1 MVSLLFGPLQGI
13 ALEEK
18 FQPLQRSF
26 PAKILP
32 KPRCLRPSVQSLE
45 SVGWNRMSLASEAKK
60 EKARE
65 AKATRMWADW
75 GEKTQKEISK
85 EAGERDGGGGGVV
98 EGTWTPHPPVNLI
111 PDNDWVGETWGVYF
125 SDYDVDEL
133 QERPETYLKSYMPDY
148 KPAELQAKI
157 LELAVP
163 LFCPVPRP
171 RTPTPPPPPKEPTPP
186 PPPPPK
192 ERTPP
197 PPPPPPKVVRFL
209 PQMRYK
215 TPTPP
220 PPEPV
225 KMGRCT
231 FCAFSGVQED
241 VIYHL
246 KRSHK
251 AFI

>member
-32 KPRCLRPSVQSLE
+32 KLRCPRPSVQSLE

-65 AKATRMWADW
+65 AKETRMWADW
-75 GEKTQKEISK
+75 VEKTQKEISK

-133 QERPETYLKSYMPDY
+133 QERPETYLKSYVPDY

-163 LFCPVPRP
+163 LFCPVPRL
-171 RTPTPPPPPKEPTPP
+171 RSPTPPPPPKMRYKTPTPP
-186 PPPPPK
+186 PP
-192 ERTPP
+192 E
-197 PPPPPPKVVRFL
+197 VVRFL
-209 PQMRYK
+209 PKMRYK

-225 KMGRCT
+225 KMGR
-231 FCAFSGVQED
+231 
-241 VIYHL
+241 
-246 KRSHK
+246 
-251 AFI
+251 